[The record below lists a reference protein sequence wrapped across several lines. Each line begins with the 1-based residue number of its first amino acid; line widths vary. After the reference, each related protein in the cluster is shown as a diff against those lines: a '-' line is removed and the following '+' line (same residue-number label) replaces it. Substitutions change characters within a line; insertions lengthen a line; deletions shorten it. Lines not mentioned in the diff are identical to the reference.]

1 MQEEKELSSLCC
13 YHFFWF
19 VCSLCCCCNVNLF
32 ECSFC
37 WLCLINALIVFFGLV
52 EILRWG
58 LLGFTCES
66 NEKGKMLPYGFV
78 DSEYGG

>member
-1 MQEEKELSSLCC
+1 V
-13 YHFFWF
+13 Y
-19 VCSLCCCCNVNLF
+19 
-32 ECSFC
+32 
-37 WLCLINALIVFFGLV
+37 FGLV
-52 EILRWG
+52 EILRWD